1 MYELASVRFP
11 LNEHACIAVETQGPL
26 NESARDLL
34 SDIAIVC
41 IYAWDVKNIPKRQL
55 CFAVLLVV
63 TLPTDTGERYNRSHE
78 VPHTERMRRFNF
90 NYVDIDLNILINTC
104 RSAVLNTII
113 VFGRVQAA
121 TMRFGIT
128 DMLTPYNNA
137 GLISIK
143 FPKK

>member
-1 MYELASVRFP
+1 
-11 LNEHACIAVETQGPL
+11 
-26 NESARDLL
+26 
-34 SDIAIVC
+34 
-41 IYAWDVKNIPKRQL
+41 
-55 CFAVLLVV
+55 
-63 TLPTDTGERYNRSHE
+63 
-78 VPHTERMRRFNF
+78 MRRFNF

-113 VFGRVQAA
+113 VFGSVQAA